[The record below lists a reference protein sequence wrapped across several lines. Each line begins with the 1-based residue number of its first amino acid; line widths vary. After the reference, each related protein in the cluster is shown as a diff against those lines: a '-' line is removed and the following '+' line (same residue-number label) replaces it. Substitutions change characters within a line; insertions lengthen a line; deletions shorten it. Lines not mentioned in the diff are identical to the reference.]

1 MEEVCALNHGHQCG
15 LGPTAAHCV
24 NCPSTFGARYRAHN
38 GYSRVIQAATNRLH
52 LITSYREP
60 KTTSV
65 LLDEFTYDECRA
77 LCPKILTA
85 EKSALAT
92 TFHQTMLALEGL
104 NLDVP
109 GSQQVHFM
117 YFFG

>member
-1 MEEVCALNHGHQCG
+1 M
-15 LGPTAAHCV
+15 

-38 GYSRVIQAATNRLH
+38 AYTRVVQSATGRLN

-85 EKSALAT
+85 EKSALAVS
-92 TFHQTMLALEGL
+92 FHQTMLDLAGL
-104 NLDVP
+104 QVGEP
-109 GSQQVHFM
+109 GQHTVVDNH
-117 YFFG
+117 